1 MHTKCHF
8 HFQYLKPLHRQ
19 PICCIKYKPNYFLLP
34 LALLNSRTMEYKWDC
49 FRLVCP
55 NLCWSIFKFLA
66 ITSGVAYQNMFNRPV
81 GYQYQ
86 CQSNNLTYQ
95 IYSIIFWV
103 IIVGYA

>member
-1 MHTKCHF
+1 
-8 HFQYLKPLHRQ
+8 
-19 PICCIKYKPNYFLLP
+19 
-34 LALLNSRTMEYKWDC
+34 
-49 FRLVCP
+49 
-55 NLCWSIFKFLA
+55 LA